1 LTRNPINGD
10 TKESLVS
17 KTRRK
22 PTSAQSDQNS
32 VDQKG
37 VAVSANVSSGH
48 LADGL
53 TPSDGDTNAQRV
65 VLIHQR
71 SQQRRSVSVPDGI
84 EPLEDS
90 DNPLEELILLAES
103 AGAQVVG
110 HLVARSR
117 RINSGIFFGKGTVA
131 SVKLMVE
138 REDASLVVIDHAIS
152 PIQERNLER
161 ELACRVLDRT
171 GLILDIFAQRASTA
185 EGKLQVEL
193 AQLRYLSTRLVRGWT
208 HLERQKGGIGL
219 RGPGETQLETDRRLI
234 DRRIRTLNERLA
246 KTERQRAL
254 RRRARSRVPIPTVSL
269 VGYTNAGKSSLF
281 NRLTDAEVSVADQL
295 FETLDPTMRRIEVE
309 GFGACVL
316 SDTVGFVRELPHS
329 LVTAFHSTLEEV
341 TQASLLLHV
350 VDSSSRERD
359 DLISHVK
366 TVLTEIEADRVPSI
380 IVMNKVDI
388 SAEPPRIVYA
398 DDGTASVVWLSA
410 VSGSGC
416 DLLAEAIASHLGRDH
431 KTLRMCIPP
440 DRGRLHAS
448 LHAHCEVLT
457 ETVSESGEWV
467 MDLRVDVATLGWIEA
482 QSDYEP
488 EFTKKTLA

>member
-1 LTRNPINGD
+1 
-10 TKESLVS
+10 V
-17 KTRRK
+17 
-22 PTSAQSDQNS
+22 S
-32 VDQKG
+32 VDG
-37 VAVSANVSSGH
+37 SSGR

-65 VLIHQR
+65 VLVHQR
-71 SQQRRSVSVPDGI
+71 GQQRRAASATDAGPAPVDT
-84 EPLEDS
+84 ED
-90 DNPLEELILLAES
+90 PLEELTLLAES

-110 HLVARSR
+110 RLLARSR
-117 RINSGIFFGKGTVA
+117 RIDAGIFFGKGTVESIKA
-131 SVKLMVE
+131 TVQS
-138 REDASLVVIDHAIS
+138 EDASLVVIDHAIS

-161 ELACRVLDRT
+161 ALACRVLDRT

-234 DRRIRTLNERLA
+234 DRRIRTLNDRLT

-281 NRLTDAEVSVADQL
+281 NRLTHARVSVADQL
-295 FETLDPTMRRIEVE
+295 FETLDPTMRRIEVD

-341 TQASLLLHV
+341 SQAGLLLHV
-350 VDSSSRERD
+350 VDCSSHERD

-366 TVLTEIEADRVPSI
+366 TVLTEIEADKVPSI
-380 IVMNKVDI
+380 IIMNKIDVN
-388 SAEPPRIVYA
+388 AEPPRIVYGS
-398 DDGTASVVWLSA
+398 DGTASVVWLSA
-410 VSGSGC
+410 ATGEGC
-416 DLLAEAIASHLGRDH
+416 EFLAEAVASHLGRDH
-431 KTLRMCIPP
+431 QTLSICIPP

-448 LHAHCEVLT
+448 LHEHCEVLA
-457 ETVSESGEWV
+457 ETVSDDGEWV
-467 MDLRVDVATLGWIEA
+467 MELRVDRATLGWIEA
-482 QSDYEP
+482 QSDYKP
-488 EFTKKTLA
+488 EFMKKALA